1 MSKKDKDKIATQKN
15 LKPAETDDP
24 VLAEQDNSQELDSP
38 TDAHKEAA
46 ADPINTAPGTPANSN
61 DAQTVAETPENANDI
76 NEAVAE
82 NNSDEQKAMNSQAAT
97 ADEGAVDNKD
107 EKRVSED
114 SSADEDTHTAQEPA
128 PKTDGHD
135 EPTDSER
142 LDQNLSQTD
151 KSVDDR
157 LGADAEPDEDL
168 TTEGEA
174 GNENEA
180 PQSEDKP
187 AEENT
192 DRMQDSSQ
200 TENDQSLDVV
210 AKDPNASL
218 SPEAVDDDSSV
229 DKEMDPVLENKE
241 SRSPA
246 AGSDDKGDDDSAAD
260 AESVDTSE
268 PAAAKSAFKE
278 EDEDSAEEEPNDTV
292 DDDTPQ
298 DRLEQEPNDTEEGT
312 EDLPELE
319 PKKKIPLI
327 KAALT
332 LIMVV
337 AVFSGFFI
345 FDNKSNNKLAQ
356 KTKSKEVSKA
366 LSAKA
371 SQKNLKPAIQP
382 DDPNYIYY
390 VKIDEISALREMLL
404 HKKEEI
410 LELKNHYQAGI
421 EELEKEILDELRHPA
436 NVTFLQAIE
445 NKRIEF
451 GLRTIQRRLAYIQQ
465 LDLPA
470 EWAFQAGEDLL
481 FIKRKALMDIKV
493 SEVASGID
501 MNMHVRHMNT
511 ALNKYRP
518 TADKL
523 AIDMTE
529 APSESLESIWQ
540 RIQNKGL
547 AHSSQLA
554 YSKNQIIFE
563 QICAGDFS
571 RLAELSDISVDS
583 AKCIVEMQ
591 GSDLFLNGL
600 TEISPSAAR
609 HLFQWKGNWIC
620 LNGFRALSPR
630 VAAYLFEWEGSWISL
645 NGLTDFPPEI
655 GNMLLQWEGNQLE
668 LMGLRYSDGSAGKIG
683 IKYLAQWELS
693 GGKLFVPKTI
703 RKIIDEINANQRPSA

>member
-1 MSKKDKDKIATQKN
+1 MSKKDKNKIATQKD
-15 LKPAETDDP
+15 LKSSDTGDP
-24 VLAEQDNSQELDSP
+24 VLAKQDNSPELDSP
-38 TDAHKEAA
+38 KDAQKEPETD
-46 ADPINTAPGTPANSN
+46 PLNTARGTSSNSN
-61 DAQTVAETPENANDI
+61 DAQTVAEAPENANDI
-76 NEAVAE
+76 VEAVADD
-82 NNSDEQKAMNSQAAT
+82 NSDEQKSMNSQAET
-97 ADEGAVDNKD
+97 ADEG
-107 EKRVSED
+107 E
-114 SSADEDTHTAQEPA
+114 
-128 PKTDGHD
+128 
-135 EPTDSER
+135 
-142 LDQNLSQTD
+142 
-151 KSVDDR
+151 
-157 LGADAEPDEDL
+157 AE
-168 TTEGEA
+168 
-174 GNENEA
+174 NENEA

-187 AEENT
+187 AEEDT
-192 DRMQDSSQ
+192 DRMQEPSQ
-200 TENDQSLDVV
+200 SENDQSLDVET
-210 AKDPNASL
+210 KDPNASL
-218 SPEAVDDDSSV
+218 SPEAVDDDSSD
-229 DKEMDPVLENKE
+229 DKEMNPALENKE
-241 SRSPA
+241 SRSPEE
-246 AGSDDKGDDDSAAD
+246 GSDDKGDDDSAAD
-260 AESVDTSE
+260 AESDDTSE
-268 PAAAKSAFKE
+268 PAASRSSFKE
-278 EDEDSAEEEPNDTV
+278 KDQDSAEEEPNDTV
-292 DDDTPQ
+292 DDDEAQ
-298 DRLEQEPNDTEEGT
+298 DRLVQEPNDREEGT

-332 LIMVV
+332 LIMAV
-337 AVFSGFFI
+337 AFFSGFFI
-345 FDNKSNNKLAQ
+345 FDNVSNNKLAQ
-356 KTKSKEVSKA
+356 KTNSKEVSKT

-390 VKIDEISALREMLL
+390 AKIDEISALREMLL

-436 NVTFLQAIE
+436 TVTFLQAIE

-451 GLRTIQRRLAYIQQ
+451 GLRTIQRRLAYIRK

-529 APSESLESIWQ
+529 APSESFESIWQ

-547 AHSSQLA
+547 AHASQLA
-554 YSKNQIIFE
+554 HSKNQIIFE

-620 LNGFRALSPR
+620 LNGFRSLSPR

-645 NGLTDFPPEI
+645 NGLTDLPPEI

-668 LMGLRYSDGSAGKIG
+668 LMGLRYSDDSTGTIG
-683 IKYLAQWELS
+683 IKYLAQWEQS